1 MKERES
7 EQAIIASPPAK
18 DYCTS
23 EHPKVVMP
31 NSHVLTPGV
40 QQKSENLNLLDL
52 VTVTFGSRDG
62 LSLAVIFGKFC
73 AIKL

>member
-23 EHPKVVMP
+23 EHPKVVIQTP
-31 NSHVLTPGV
+31 VLTPGV

-52 VTVTFGSRDG
+52 VTFGSRDG